1 MYVVESVAFSLSFT
15 LKHLFDRT
23 GGTKGA
29 TVEALRGNKGSSFE
43 GPGTITRGAE
53 GIGFCSCF
61 GGRGDGHK
69 ERYFLIKG
77 PFCFVF
83 SNKVASSPKYAV
95 GLQNMKPN
103 RQNATVVLETS
114 LGDLEYEFTF
124 ASEEMAKKFK
134 IAVEK
139 QAATAQAEVT
149 QKRLGHEHLLR
160 KPSSVMFAEQIAK
173 TKERE
178 QPDAP
183 LSTQEVLSNMPEK
196 MIY

>member
-1 MYVVESVAFSLSFT
+1 VEV
-15 LKHLFDRT
+15 
-23 GGTKGA
+23 
-29 TVEALRGNKGSSFE
+29 LRGNKGANFE
-43 GPGTITRGAE
+43 GPGTVTRDAE

-61 GGRGDGHK
+61 GGRSDGNK

-83 SNKVASSPKYAV
+83 SNKDASSPKYAL
-95 GLQNMKPN
+95 GLQNFKPN
-103 RQNATVVLETS
+103 RQNSTVLLETS
-114 LGDLEYEFTF
+114 LGDVEYEFTF
-124 ASEEMAKKFK
+124 ASDEMAKEFK

-149 QKRLGHEHLLR
+149 QKRLGHEHLLQKR
-160 KPSSVMFAEQIAK
+160 PSVMYAEQIAR

-183 LSTQEVLSNMPEK
+183 LSTQEVLANMPEK